1 MEDEKARAEH
11 VRELLEE
18 LHRVLG
24 EGAGID
30 ATLEEDLRGVLGEVR
45 EALDAARTASG
56 APAGAAEASL
66 EQRFE
71 ALALEF
77 EAAHPTLAGLLNRLT
92 HQLSSLGI

>member
-45 EALDAARTASG
+45 ETLDAEVGS
-56 APAGAAEASL
+56 
-66 EQRFE
+66 
-71 ALALEF
+71 
-77 EAAHPTLAGLLNRLT
+77 
-92 HQLSSLGI
+92 